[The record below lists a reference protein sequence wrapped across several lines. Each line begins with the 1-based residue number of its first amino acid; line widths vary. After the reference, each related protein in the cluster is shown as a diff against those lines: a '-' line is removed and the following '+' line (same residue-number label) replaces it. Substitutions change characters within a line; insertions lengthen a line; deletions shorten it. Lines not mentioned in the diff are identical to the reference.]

1 VEGLFI
7 AVPILLVL
15 GLITIIAL
23 VSRKLEQ
30 KRTAELA
37 NLAAEMSLEFAPQG
51 DAALESD
58 LSHFTLMQRGRS
70 RKLMNLIRGET
81 QNVDLALFDYQYTT
95 GSGKQKTTHN
105 LSIAAFASPLLDLP
119 SFELGPE
126 NFLHRIAGAFGY
138 QDIDFGG
145 YPTFNKKYLLRGPN
159 EAAIR
164 QVFTEAVV
172 QHFERQLEQRKSI
185 AEVIGHGN
193 RLIVSTRREKPE
205 QLQAFLEYAFRIFGV
220 LKSGDAGE
228 GDPS

>member
-1 VEGLFI
+1 VEGLFVL
-7 AVPILLVL
+7 VPILLVL

-37 NLAAEMSLEFAPQG
+37 NLASELSLEFAPQG
-51 DAALESD
+51 DAVLESG
-58 LSHFTLMQRGRS
+58 LAHLALMQRGRS
-70 RKLMNLIRGET
+70 RKLTNLIRGET

-95 GSGKQKTTHN
+95 GSGKNKSTRRM
-105 LSIAAFASPLLDLP
+105 SVAAFASPLLDLP

-126 NFLHRIAGAFGY
+126 NFLHRIGGIFGY

-164 QVFTEAVV
+164 QVFTEPVV
-172 QHFERQLEQRKSI
+172 QHFERQLGQRRSI
-185 AEVIGHGN
+185 PEVIGHGD
-193 RLIVSTRREKPE
+193 RLIVSTPREKPE
-205 QLQAFLEYAFRIFGV
+205 QLRAFLEHAFGIYGV
-220 LKSGDAGE
+220 LKSGTPGQ